1 MRVIAGS
8 ARSVP
13 LMAPAGLNTRP
24 TTDIIKET
32 LFNMIH
38 FDLPGAVFVDL
49 YSGSGAIGI
58 EALSRGAS
66 HAYFVENNKKALE
79 CIKAN
84 ILKCK
89 FADNSTII
97 ARDASDALYQ
107 INDKADIIFMDP
119 PYELGEETKIMKQ
132 LIDSK
137 LVDEN
142 TVIII
147 ESLLERDFSYIEALG
162 YEIIKEKNYKN
173 NKHTFFMIK

>member
-13 LMAPAGLNTRP
+13 LMAPAGLSTRP

-38 FDLPGAVFVDL
+38 FDLPDCVFIDL

-66 HAYFVENNKKALE
+66 HAYFVDNSKKAIE

-84 ILKCK
+84 VLKCK
-89 FADNSTII
+89 FADNATII
-97 ARDASDALYQ
+97 ARDVSDALYQ
-107 INDKADIIFMDP
+107 INDKADFIFMDP
-119 PYELGEETKIMKQ
+119 PYELGDEINIMKQ
-132 LIDSK
+132 LLSSGLI
-137 LVDEN
+137 DEN
-142 TVIII
+142 TKIII
-147 ESLLERDFSYIEALG
+147 ESDIKRDFSDIEELG

-173 NKHTFFMIK
+173 NKHTFFVIK

>member
-13 LMAPAGLNTRP
+13 LMTPAGLNTRP
-24 TTDIIKET
+24 TTDKIKET

-38 FDLPGAVFVDL
+38 FDLPGSVFVDL

-66 HAYFVENNKKALE
+66 HAYFVDNNKKAIE

-84 ILKCK
+84 VLKCK
-89 FADNSTII
+89 FADDATII
-97 ARDASDALYQ
+97 SRDVSDALYQ

-119 PYELGEETKIMKQ
+119 PYELGDECSIMKQ
-132 LIDSK
+132 LIGSK
-137 LVDEN
+137 LVDED
-142 TVIII
+142 TTIII
-147 ESLLERDFSYIEALG
+147 ESSIDRDLSDIEELG
-162 YEIIKEKNYKN
+162 YEIVKEKNYKT
-173 NKHTFFMIK
+173 NKHTFFKLK

>member
-13 LMAPAGLNTRP
+13 LMTPAGLNTRP
-24 TTDIIKET
+24 TTDKIKET

-38 FDLPGAVFVDL
+38 FDLPGAVFIDL

-66 HAYFVENNKKALE
+66 HAYFVDNSKKAIE

-97 ARDASDALYQ
+97 SRDVSDALYQ

-119 PYELGEETKIMKQ
+119 PYDLGDELNIMKQ
-132 LIDSK
+132 IINSKLIDEDSI
-137 LVDEN
+137 
-142 TVIII
+142 III
-147 ESLLERDFSYIEALG
+147 ESKIERDFSDIEDIG
-162 YEIIKEKNYKN
+162 FEIIKEKNYKN
-173 NKHTFFMIK
+173 SKHTFFALK